1 MEYIDTNILISYID
15 KNDPKHTI
23 AERSLNE
30 YSNKIISELNIIEM
44 RSLLFRNNLLE
55 EEIDALM
62 DYLFIKNHI
71 QIESIDLNKSIV
83 KGIEIVNNL
92 KLKTLDLL
100 HIANAILAKADK
112 FITFDKDFVN
122 RKNRIEYYNV
132 EIINPV
138 SNNVFWK

>member
-15 KNDPKHTI
+15 KNDPKHPI
-23 AERSLNE
+23 AERLLSE
-30 YSNKIISELNIIEM
+30 YPNKIISELNIIEM
-44 RSLLFRNNLLE
+44 RSVLSRNNLLE

-62 DYLFIKNHI
+62 DYLLIKNRI
-71 QIESIDLNKSIV
+71 QIESVDINKSIV
-83 KGIEIVNNL
+83 KGNEIVNNL

-122 RKNRIEYYNV
+122 KKNWIEEYNV
-132 EIINPV
+132 EIINPL
-138 SNNVFWK
+138 